1 MGLKDLR
8 SRFDRH
14 TIQDPAAPPAQL
26 SGQTVGGPGGI
37 IGPTP
42 SQGDYFS
49 DNRTSDSPFDTV
61 RGPKMDQ
68 MVQMLAGTITSNNHA
83 YPRGPYGVGA
93 GNMSYGPAPGG
104 TENSPFQDLDGG
116 FPVSNPNLGQFGVY
130 SNPDT
135 GATYGG

>member
-14 TIQDPAAPPAQL
+14 TIQDPAVPPAQL
-26 SGQTVGGPGGI
+26 SGQTVGGEGGI

-61 RGPKMDQ
+61 RGPKMEQ
-68 MVQMLAGTITSNNHA
+68 MVQMLANTITSK
-83 YPRGPYGVGA
+83 PFDPFLVLLQCQK
-93 GNMSYGPAPGG
+93 
-104 TENSPFQDLDGG
+104 ENLKF
-116 FPVSNPNLGQFGVY
+116 Y
-130 SNPDT
+130 
-135 GATYGG
+135 YH

>member
-1 MGLKDLR
+1 MALKDLR

-14 TIQDPAAPPAQL
+14 TIQDPAIPPAQL
-26 SGQTVGGPGGI
+26 SGQTVAGPNGE
-37 IGPTP
+37 GPIP

-61 RGPKMDQ
+61 RGEKMDQ
-68 MVQMLAGTITSNNHA
+68 MVQMLANTTTSNNHG
-83 YPRGPYGVGA
+83 YPRGPGT
-93 GNMSYGPAPGG
+93 MTYGPAPGG
-104 TENSPFQDLDGG
+104 SENSLFQDLDGG
-116 FPVSNPNLGQFGVY
+116 FPTSNPTLGQFGVY

>member
-14 TIQDPAAPPAQL
+14 TIQDPAVPPAQL
-26 SGQTVGGPGGI
+26 SGQTVGGEGGI

-68 MVQMLAGTITSNNHA
+68 MV
-83 YPRGPYGVGA
+83 
-93 GNMSYGPAPGG
+93 
-104 TENSPFQDLDGG
+104 
-116 FPVSNPNLGQFGVY
+116 
-130 SNPDT
+130 
-135 GATYGG
+135 

>member
-1 MGLKDLR
+1 MALKDLR

-14 TIQDPAAPPAQL
+14 TIQDPAVPPAQL

-37 IGPTP
+37 VGPIP

-49 DNRTSDSPFDTV
+49 GKGISDSPFDTV
-61 RGPKMDQ
+61 RGGKMDQ
-68 MVQMLAGTITSNNHA
+68 MVQMLAGTTTSNNPG
-83 YPRGPYGVGA
+83 YPKGPGT
-93 GNMSYGPAPGG
+93 MTYGPAPGG

-116 FPVSNPNLGQFGVY
+116 FPSVNSTLGQFGVY

-135 GATYGG
+135 GATF

>member
-1 MGLKDLR
+1 MALKDLR

-14 TIQDPAAPPAQL
+14 TIQDPAVPPAQL

-37 IGPTP
+37 VGPIP

-49 DNRTSDSPFDTV
+49 GKGISDSPFDTV
-61 RGPKMDQ
+61 RGGKMDQ
-68 MVQMLAGTITSNNHA
+68 MVQMLAGTTTSNNHG
-83 YPRGPYGVGA
+83 YPKGPGT
-93 GNMSYGPAPGG
+93 MTYGPAPGG

-116 FPVSNPNLGQFGVY
+116 FPSVNSTLGQFGVY

-135 GATYGG
+135 GATY